1 MPARSL
7 PFVILG
13 MPLVLFMLVMAAG
26 PLVAATARGDQPAFP
41 VRIAVDAAGDLGP
54 MPEIWRFFG
63 ADEPNYA
70 TMPHGRKLLGELGEL
85 RPKQVFFRAHNLLTS
100 GDGTADLKWGS
111 TNAYTEDAQGR
122 PVYDWTI
129 LDGIFDAYLASGVRP
144 YAQIGFMPESL
155 SVKPVPYRH
164 RWRVGAPYEEIYT
177 GWAHPPKDFA
187 TWEALVEAW
196 VRHCVARYGADEVAN
211 WYWQTWNEPN
221 IPYWQ
226 GTREEFF
233 RLHDHAIAAVR
244 RALPTARV
252 GGPDVAGDGGD
263 FMDAFL
269 DHCLHG
275 TNLAT
280 GARGTP
286 LDFVSFHAKGAPTT
300 VDGHVRMGLRE
311 HLRTIDTGFARIAR
325 HPELRQTP
333 IVIGESD
340 PEGCA
345 ACQGPQLAYRNGT
358 MYSSYTAASFPRK
371 LALAE
376 RHGVN
381 LAGALT
387 WAFEFEG
394 MPWFAGFRSLATNG
408 VAKPVLNVFR
418 IWSRMTGRRLPATS
432 DGERPLD
439 EMLKE
444 GVRGRPDVAAIACR
458 DGDTLRVMAWHYHD
472 DDQPGPAADV
482 TLTVADWKPGPAA
495 PAHFRIDGDHS
506 NAFTLWQRM
515 GSPQAPTAEQRAE
528 LERRCGLEAG
538 EPPAVRAEGDGLV
551 VSFPLPRAGISLL
564 EWRAAPAADAVVAAD
579 GSGDFTSVQE
589 AISKAPM
596 KTGRGDPRW
605 VIRVKPGTYRE
616 RIHVQRERGNV
627 LVLGDD
633 AAATTIVFG
642 LHANLPGEDG
652 KPIGTFRTP
661 TLWIDGDG
669 MEWRNL
675 TIANDAGPVG
685 QALALRVDGD
695 RVAFRNCRFLGWQDT
710 ILLNRGRQYFA
721 DCEIEGHVDFIFGG
735 ATAWF
740 DRCTIRCLKDGYIT
754 AASTPDGVPHGF
766 VFADCTITGADGV
779 KTYLGRPWRDFARTV
794 FLRTAMGDVV
804 RPEGWHDWD
813 KPQAHSTTFY
823 AEAGSTGPGGNPAK
837 RVPWVKRLTET
848 EAASLTPARVL
859 SGADSWNPTAD

>member
-1 MPARSL
+1 MRTMLA
-7 PFVILG
+7 F
-13 MPLVLFMLVMAAG
+13 LVL
-26 PLVAATARGDQPAFP
+26 ATLTPRQAPGEESPFP
-41 VRIAVDAAGDLGP
+41 VGITVDAAGDLGP

-70 TMPHGRKLLGELGEL
+70 TLPHGKKLLGELGSL
-85 RPKQVFFRAHNLLTS
+85 RPKQVFFRAHNLLTT
-100 GDGTADLKWGS
+100 GDGTPALKWGS

-129 LDGIFDAYLASGVRP
+129 LDGIFDAYLQRGVRP
-144 YAQIGFMPESL
+144 YAQIGFMPEAL
-155 SVKPVPYRH
+155 SRKPEPYRH
-164 RWRVGAPYEEIYT
+164 AWKVGARYEEIYT
-177 GWAHPPKDFA
+177 GWAHPPTDYA
-187 TWEALVEAW
+187 AWEELVFQWAK
-196 VRHCVARYGADEVAN
+196 HCVERYGADEVAT

-226 GTREEFF
+226 GTPEEFF
-233 RLHDHAIAAVR
+233 RLHDHALAGVR

-252 GGPDVAGDGGD
+252 GGPDVAGDGGR

-269 DHCLHG
+269 DHCLTG
-275 TNLAT
+275 TNYAT
-280 GARGTP
+280 GTTGTP

-311 HLRTIDTGFARIAR
+311 HLRTIDTGFARIAKR
-325 HPELRQTP
+325 PALRNTP

-371 LALAE
+371 LALAA

-381 LAGALT
+381 LEGAVT

-394 MPWFAGFRSLATNG
+394 MPLFSGFRSLATG
-408 VAKPVLNVFR
+408 GIDKPVLNVFR
-418 IWSRMTGRRLPATS
+418 MWSRLAGRRLPVVS
-432 DGERPLD
+432 DSELPLD
-439 EMLKE
+439 DVLKA

-458 DGDTLRVMAWHYHD
+458 EGDTLRVMAWHYHD
-472 DDQPGPAADV
+472 DDLPGPAAAV
-482 TLTVADWKPGPAA
+482 TLSIPGWVPPDSAA
-495 PAHFRIDGDHS
+495 PTHRRIDEQHS
-506 NAFTLWQRM
+506 NAFAVWKRM
-515 GSPQAPTAEQRAE
+515 GSPQEPTPSQRAE
-528 LERRCGLEAG
+528 LERRCGLETA
-538 EPPAVRAEGDGLV
+538 EPPAVRIDGTTTH
-551 VSFPLPRAGISLL
+551 VSFTLPRAGVSLI
-564 EWRAAPAADAVVAAD
+564 EWQAPPRPDAVVAAD

-596 KTGRGDPRW
+596 KTGKGDPRW
-605 VIRVKPGTYRE
+605 VILVKPGVYRE

-627 LVLGDD
+627 LVMAED
-633 AAATTIVFG
+633 AATTTIVFG
-642 LHANLPGEDG
+642 MHANLPGEDG

-669 MEWRNL
+669 MEWQNL

-695 RVAFRNCRFLGWQDT
+695 RVVFRGCRFLGWQDT

-721 DCEIEGHVDFIFGG
+721 DCFIEGHVDFIFGG
-735 ATAWF
+735 ATAYF
-740 DRCTIRCLKDGYIT
+740 DRCTIHCLKDGYIT
-754 AASTPDGVPHGF
+754 AASTPDGTPHGF
-766 VFADCTITGADGV
+766 VFADGTITGADGV
-779 KTYLGRPWRDFARTV
+779 KTYLGRPWRNFARTV
-794 FLRTAMGDVV
+794 FLRTEMGGVV

-813 KPQAHSTTFY
+813 KPQAHATTRY
-823 AEAGSTGPGGNPAK
+823 AEHGSTGPGGKPDA
-837 RVPWVKRLTET
+837 RVPWAKRLSDD
-848 EAASLTPARVL
+848 EAAALTPAAVL
-859 SGADSWNPTAD
+859 GGADGWNPAAD